1 VYYPLVAQ
9 TQEVVHQIQE
19 AQSIAMVVEHKDYS
33 HLEAVV
39 VVVPSVVVAVVV
51 ADYIVDYTALVADNY
66 YTDLLLGLQGSHELL
81 LDTAR
86 ITAAAHS

>member
-1 VYYPLVAQ
+1 VYYPVVAQ

-39 VVVPSVVVAVVV
+39 VVVPSVVVAVV